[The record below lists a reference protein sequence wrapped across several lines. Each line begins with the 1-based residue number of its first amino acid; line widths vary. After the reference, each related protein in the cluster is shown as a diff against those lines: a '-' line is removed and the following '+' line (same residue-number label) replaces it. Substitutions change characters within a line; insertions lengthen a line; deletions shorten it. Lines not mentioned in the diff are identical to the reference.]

1 MAGTWT
7 GDKSDVGLKAGI
19 IEDIMQL
26 DDKTPIPSRAETL
39 KVLRLMGE
47 YAPILMLGGD
57 KDGYGARWTIDGHPV
72 QPAIA
77 RYLMESD
84 LVVDSGATEL
94 GARKLALTA
103 AGVQFRKEGLLWW
116 KGLGLLQK
124 LKVMIGG

>member
-1 MAGTWT
+1 MKG
-7 GDKSDVGLKAGI
+7 GI
-19 IEDIMQL
+19 IQDIMQF
-26 DDKTPIPSRAETL
+26 DEHNPIPSRAETL
-39 KVLRLMGE
+39 KVLRLMGD
-47 YAPILMLGGD
+47 YAPILMLAGD

-84 LVVDSGATEL
+84 LVVDAGVTEL
-94 GARKLALTA
+94 GIRKLALTA
-103 AGVQFRKEGLLWW
+103 AGVQFRKDGLLWW